1 MKKLCIVLILAWVVF
16 LCGCAEE
23 KKIISDPGRYA
34 MALNKSLKK
43 DVSLKYW
50 LYLPEDYGK
59 AEKKWPLMMF
69 LHGIGERGDDLNRVN
84 ANGIAKLVAE
94 GKEFPFI
101 LISPQCPGDVFW
113 TDITDGLVGLVD
125 DVAKNYDVDTSRLY
139 VTGLS
144 LGGFGTWRLIET
156 YPDKF
161 AAAAPI
167 CGVGNDMI
175 AFHRLKKLPIW
186 VFHGAKDNVVPVE
199 QSQRMV
205 DAIKRAGN
213 ENIKFTV
220 YPEAWHDSWTEA
232 YNTPELYEWFLE
244 QSIPNK

>member
-1 MKKLCIVLILAWVVF
+1 MKKVYFILVLISIVLF
-16 LCGCAEE
+16 CGCVEE
-23 KKIISDPGRYA
+23 KVVSKPGLQA
-34 MALNKSLKK
+34 KSFDKSIQK
-43 DVSLKYW
+43 DVSLNYW
-50 LYLPEDYGK
+50 LYLPAEYGK

-69 LHGIGERGDDLNRVN
+69 LHGIGERGSDLNRVN

-113 TDITDGLVGLVD
+113 TDITDELIGLVD
-125 DVAKNYDVDTSRLY
+125 DVAENYDVDTNRLY

-175 AFHRLKKLPIW
+175 AFHRLKTLPIW

-213 ENIKFTV
+213 TSIKFTV
-220 YPEAWHDSWTEA
+220 YPEAWHDSWTDA
-232 YNTPELYEWFLE
+232 YNDPELYEWFLE
-244 QSIPNK
+244 QSLVE